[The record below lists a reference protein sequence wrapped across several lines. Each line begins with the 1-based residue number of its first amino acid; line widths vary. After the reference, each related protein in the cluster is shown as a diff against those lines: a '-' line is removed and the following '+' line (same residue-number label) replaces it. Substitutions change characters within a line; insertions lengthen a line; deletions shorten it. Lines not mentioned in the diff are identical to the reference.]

1 MQGSSLDIKS
11 RGTGLVLLFSL
22 LLAIVLFLAAALP
35 PISRATQEDT
45 QPSQKR
51 SRPQFVPG
59 QVLVRYRS
67 ERVAKQ
73 KTLETLASEDG
84 RPLSMQIE
92 RFDGADLIPGLR
104 LAHVAPEDTMAAIAA
119 LKAEPDVLYAEPNY
133 LLHLDLTPN
142 DPRFTSGELYGLTK
156 IGAPAAWNTTTGIN
170 TGPNAI
176 VVGVVDEG
184 IDKTHPDLA
193 ANIWTNPAEIAG
205 NGVDDDGN
213 GFIDDVNGYN
223 FASNT
228 GTIPADEHATHVA
241 GTIGAVGN
249 NGVGV
254 VGVNW
259 QVRLMSL
266 KFIGGTDGATSD
278 AIRAENYA
286 KQMHDLWISSGGTK
300 GANVRVV
307 NNSWGGG
314 SFSQSLLD
322 AVLGLNQAGILF
334 VAAAGNDG
342 VDTDVLPHYPSST
355 MPLMSFQ

>member
-1 MQGSSLDIKS
+1 MHGSSLDIKS

-22 LLAIVLFLAAALP
+22 LLAIALFLAAALP

-176 VVGVVDEG
+176 VVGVVDYLPE
-184 IDKTHPDLA
+184 L
-193 ANIWTNPAEIAG
+193 PAK
-205 NGVDDDGN
+205 
-213 GFIDDVNGYN
+213 
-223 FASNT
+223 
-228 GTIPADEHATHVA
+228 P
-241 GTIGAVGN
+241 
-249 NGVGV
+249 
-254 VGVNW
+254 
-259 QVRLMSL
+259 
-266 KFIGGTDGATSD
+266 
-278 AIRAENYA
+278 
-286 KQMHDLWISSGGTK
+286 
-300 GANVRVV
+300 
-307 NNSWGGG
+307 
-314 SFSQSLLD
+314 
-322 AVLGLNQAGILF
+322 
-334 VAAAGNDG
+334 AAAPRPGKA
-342 VDTDVLPHYPSST
+342 
-355 MPLMSFQ
+355 